1 MDLTG
6 TASLALNPKDSEEAQ
21 EMKAESIRKE
31 DERKEKDRERKECE
45 AKIKEHTNNEAH
57 LSNHRFFPRTLFL
70 PI

>member
-45 AKIKEHTNNEAH
+45 AKLEEHKE
-57 LSNHRFFPRTLFL
+57 LSEKIGRLCDRLMEFPAD
-70 PI
+70 

>member
-31 DERKEKDRERKECE
+31 DERKEKK
-45 AKIKEHTNNEAH
+45 
-57 LSNHRFFPRTLFL
+57 RTEKGKNVKQSWKRTQKDCTTD
-70 PI
+70 